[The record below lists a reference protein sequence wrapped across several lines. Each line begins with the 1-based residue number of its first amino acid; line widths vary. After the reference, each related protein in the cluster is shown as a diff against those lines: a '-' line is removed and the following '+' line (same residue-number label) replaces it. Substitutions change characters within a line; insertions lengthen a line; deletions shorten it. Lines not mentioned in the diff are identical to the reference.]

1 MDKLQK
7 SQNRCLRSCF
17 DIYDPMEIGTLRE
30 HELVMVN
37 TLNIRREAQ
46 LLNIMLSLK
55 LKNKYKTDSARVTR
69 NADRFELKTYIV
81 HKDIYAKSPYFRGV
95 SLWNSLPIDYQN
107 LLDSRTFKNNIKKLL
122 NIFCLSAN
130 SSNCH
135 GLSGIICEECGY
147 V

>member
-1 MDKLQK
+1 
-7 SQNRCLRSCF
+7 
-17 DIYDPMEIGTLRE
+17 
-30 HELVMVN
+30 MVN

-69 NADRFELKTYIV
+69 NADRFEFKTYIV

-107 LLDSRTFKNNIKKLL
+107 LLDSRTFKYNIKKHL
-122 NIFCLSAN
+122 NIF
-130 SSNCH
+130 
-135 GLSGIICEECGY
+135 
-147 V
+147 